1 MSQLT
6 ALSLSIAVLGGIATF
21 FALGPLSGVFF
32 IWGAFVA
39 WGAFFALGG
48 DNDAL
53 KNTIVCGIF
62 GVIMAWLA
70 AVVIMNVPGAAAIGL
85 PLWGG
90 IVVLVT
96 VFILCMAANIP
107 ALAAI
112 PATVFGYAPTFAYLL
127 QTPDKLGND
136 VLLGATWSNPLLVV
150 SASII
155 VGAVLGMLS
164 GKLGAAM
171 TKEVSEEEQE
181 ATLAERKK
189 RAEEKMKK
197 GEKLTTEDILAMQ
210 GD

>member
-1 MSQLT
+1 
-6 ALSLSIAVLGGIATF
+6 
-21 FALGPLSGVFF
+21 
-32 IWGAFVA
+32 
-39 WGAFFALGG
+39 
-48 DNDAL
+48 
-53 KNTIVCGIF
+53 
-62 GVIMAWLA
+62 MA
-70 AVVIMNVPGAAAIGL
+70 IS
-85 PLWGG
+85 
-90 IVVLVT
+90 
-96 VFILCMAANIP
+96 
-107 ALAAI
+107 
-112 PATVFGYAPTFAYLL
+112 
-127 QTPDKLGND
+127 